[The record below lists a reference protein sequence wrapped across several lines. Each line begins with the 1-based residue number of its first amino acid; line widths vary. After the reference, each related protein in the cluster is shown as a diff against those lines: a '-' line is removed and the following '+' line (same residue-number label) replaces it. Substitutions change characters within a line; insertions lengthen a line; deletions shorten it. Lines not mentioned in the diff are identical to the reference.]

1 MVSFP
6 HSYFS
11 ITKLKWEIFL
21 ILNPSV
27 SSGCL
32 QPVLKMSSVT
42 MRFGKIELVRNQW
55 RKFQFEIDT
64 QGQYVNL
71 PVPDPVTLNT
81 LAVNLEE
88 NDQRQPIRYVSP
100 PGIERQQQL
109 SNNNVQLFMNEQA
122 LSLQFCGLPNKA
134 IPCRSE
140 NHEHGYAPVWKDAD
154 VHSCRRKRKRCCDIR

>member
-6 HSYFS
+6 HTYFNAYELKVGNIPDFKS
-11 ITKLKWEIFL
+11 IRFIRMFATGFED
-21 ILNPSV
+21 
-27 SSGCL
+27 
-32 QPVLKMSSVT
+32 SSVT

-55 RKFQFEIDT
+55 RKFQFETDT

-88 NDQRQPIRYVSP
+88 NDQRQPVRYVSP

-109 SNNNVQLFMNEQA
+109 SNNNVQLFINEQA
-122 LSLQFCGLPNKA
+122 LSLQFCGLPK
-134 IPCRSE
+134 
-140 NHEHGYAPVWKDAD
+140 
-154 VHSCRRKRKRCCDIR
+154 